1 MWIVFAVDSTL
12 EPTAIVPALI
22 FDTCWANMAC
32 QEIRARNTPSMYQQV
47 AENLRLEHE
56 DHYQFSQDIPILD
69 IAKGDVLICVQVNSV
84 HVDIR
89 NKPEE
94 EIDPLITKALDEN
107 FIVFR
112 VIKRSHKDAERL
124 LSFERVSHIH

>member
-1 MWIVFAVDSTL
+1 
-12 EPTAIVPALI
+12 
-22 FDTCWANMAC
+22 
-32 QEIRARNTPSMYQQV
+32 MYQQI
-47 AENLRLEHE
+47 AEHLRLEHE